1 MKKTLDNLKKFIREI
16 YSVFQLPAEVEA
28 AYQKASYPQSIFMM
42 RIAIVLGA
50 STHLSFFWLD
60 ALMFPDLYIGVWMMR
75 LFVLL
80 IFFVIL
86 PLTFQSFFAKIHQAV
101 IFWLLVI
108 ITLGQFYALILTNS
122 LTGSTAYFTGLLL
135 VIVCGYALS
144 QLNLVNCL
152 LLSAIIMVGYLW
164 VGVEQMGW
172 IEEGWFSEKGLLLI
186 DNTFFL
192 FSMNIIGIVI
202 YITIQYFRR
211 KGFVAQLEV
220 EGERKKA
227 AIERLRIKI
236 SSDLHDDVGSILSGV
251 AMQAEV
257 LQQRIPE
264 IEKERINRLSE
275 LSRRAMS
282 RMRDAVWAMDARKD
296 KWESLQDR
304 MREFAEEMLEEKGI
318 SYQIKFENL
327 NLQEV
332 LSAEIRQNLYLIFK
346 EAITNVFK
354 HSNATQ
360 VKVNLKN
367 MENTFEMLI
376 KDNGSN
382 SEINL
387 EGAGQGISN
396 IKLRANRLHAILEF
410 IQKDGFA
417 ILLRRERIE
426 PHEHVVSEG

>member
-1 MKKTLDNLKKFIREI
+1 MKALDNLKVFLREI

-28 AYQKASYPQSIFMM
+28 AYQETSYPQSIFMM

-60 ALMFPDLYIGVWMMR
+60 ALMFPDRYMGVWMMR
-75 LFVLL
+75 FLVLL
-80 IFFVIL
+80 IFFVII
-86 PLTFQSFFAKIHQAV
+86 PLTFRPFFAKIHQAV

-108 ITLGQFYALILTNS
+108 ITFGQFYALILTNS
-122 LTGSTAYFTGLLL
+122 TSGSTAYFTGLLL
-135 VIVCGYALS
+135 VIVCSYALS

-152 LLSAIIMVGYLW
+152 ILSAIIMVGYLW
-164 VGVEQMGW
+164 VGVYQMGW
-172 IEEGWFSEKGLLLI
+172 IQEGWLSEKGLLLI

-192 FSMNIIGIVI
+192 FSMNVIGVVI

-211 KGFVAQLEV
+211 KGFVAQLEA
-220 EGERKKA
+220 EAERKKA
-227 AIERLRIKI
+227 ALERLRIKI
-236 SSDLHDDVGSILSGV
+236 SSDLHDDVGSILSGL
-251 AMQAEV
+251 AMQAEL

-264 IEKERINRLSE
+264 TEKDKLNRLSE
-275 LSRRAMS
+275 LSRSAMS

-304 MREFAEEMLEEKGI
+304 MREFAEETLDEKGI
-318 SYQIKFENL
+318 SYQINFENL

-360 VKVNLKN
+360 VKVNLTN
-367 MENTFEMLI
+367 MESAFEMLI
-376 KDNGSN
+376 KDNGN
-382 SEINL
+382 TKDINL
-387 EGAGQGISN
+387 NGAGLGLSN
-396 IKLRANRLHAILEF
+396 IKLRASRLHAVLEF
-410 IQKDGFA
+410 IQKDGFG
-417 ILLRRERIE
+417 ILLRRKRIE
-426 PHEHVVSEG
+426 PHEHVVSGR